1 MGTHAVE
8 AEAAIEIGAPVQG
21 PHLLE
26 STWTPITP
34 RECYLGP
41 GGAVGWTVAH
51 AEEVLHIP
59 GQTGAPEA
67 RPLSGS
73 QVAQRA
79 FTASVSPVGSVM
91 GNGGSPGH
99 KLTYAGDLLA
109 AVWGESRTY
118 VFLNLCFA
126 RVSPDILHMPL

>member
-1 MGTHAVE
+1 MGTQATE
-8 AEAAIEIGAPVQG
+8 AEVSIGIGAPVQG

-26 STWTPITP
+26 STWTPIAP
-34 RECYLGP
+34 RERYLGP
-41 GGAVGWTVAH
+41 GGGVGWTVAH
-51 AEEVLHIP
+51 VEEVLHIP

-73 QVAQRA
+73 QVVERA

-99 KLTYAGDLLA
+99 RLTDAGDLLA
-109 AVWGESRTY
+109 AVWGS
-118 VFLNLCFA
+118 LG
-126 RVSPDILHMPL
+126 HMFS